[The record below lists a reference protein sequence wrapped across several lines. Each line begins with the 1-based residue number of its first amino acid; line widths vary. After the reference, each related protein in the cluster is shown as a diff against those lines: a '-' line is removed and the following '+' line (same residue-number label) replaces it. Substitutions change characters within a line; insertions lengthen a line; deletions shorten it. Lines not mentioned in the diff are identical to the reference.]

1 MTLITKAVTHFRAT
15 FEIVLHFRT
24 GARAPI
30 LWEKANRGVGARECE
45 SLSFAFV
52 FSTAWTT
59 KNPNAN
65 SYHLGLL
72 VVGLLLVN
80 FYDNK
85 KLNQNHNA
93 RGNRADYFHFHFK
106 AD

>member
-1 MTLITKAVTHFRAT
+1 M
-15 FEIVLHFRT
+15 
-24 GARAPI
+24 
-30 LWEKANRGVGARECE
+30 LWEKANRWGRRRECE

-72 VVGLLLVN
+72 LVGLLLVN

-85 KLNQNHNA
+85 KLNKNHYHWTYSP
-93 RGNRADYFHFHFK
+93 DYFHFHLE